1 MKNLSKLIFYR
12 IVLAAIAIIAQIVI
26 FFIVVTKFNNYID
39 FYFVL
44 SGVLS
49 FFVVLFIVNKNMN
62 PEYKIAWTV
71 PILLFPIFGWLLY
84 FMLGGNRLSKRLKRK
99 MNYVKEKSF
108 DMVDSIYSNRI
119 ISEIEQNNKDA
130 ANQAKYILNSAYCPP
145 YKNDF
150 ARYFPTGEE
159 MYASI
164 IEELKK
170 AERFIFIEF
179 FIIAEGIMWEEILN
193 ILKQKAESGID
204 VRVIYDDMGCITTLP
219 YNYKKTLQSFGIKC
233 SVFNPFIPTVNSRL
247 NTRDH
252 RKIIV
257 IDGKCAYT
265 GGINIADEY
274 INKKVRF
281 GYWKDGGIL
290 IKGTSVYSFTVMFLT
305 VWDYLNNSKE
315 KYHKYKSEENNYLGY
330 DGYIQPY
337 SSGPINEESVGEDVY
352 LNLISK
358 AKKYLYIAT
367 PYLILDYQMQTALC
381 LSAIQGV
388 DIRIVTPHIPDKK
401 SVYMLTKNNYKKLI
415 KSGIKIYEYTP
426 GFIHSKLTVS
436 DDIFGTVGT
445 INFDY
450 RSLYLHFEC
459 GVWMFDTRAVLQI
472 KEDFLN
478 MFEHC
483 RQITLKDCDDVSIW
497 TRIIRSFLRMFAS
510 LM

>member
-1 MKNLSKLIFYR
+1 MKNLSKLVFYR
-12 IVLAAIAIIAQIVI
+12 IVLAAAAIIAQTVI
-26 FFIVVTKFNNYID
+26 FIIVVTKFNLYID
-39 FYFVL
+39 FYFGL
-44 SGVLS
+44 SGLLS

-62 PEYKIAWTV
+62 PEYKIAWMV

-84 FMLGGNRLSKRLKRK
+84 LMLGGNRLSKRLKKK
-99 MNYVKEKSF
+99 MNYVKERSF
-108 DMVDSIYSNRI
+108 NMIDTIYSNRI
-119 ISEIEQNNKDA
+119 LSEIEQINKDA
-130 ANQAKYILNSAYCPP
+130 VNQAKYILNSAYCPP

-150 ARYFPTGEE
+150 AEYFATGED

-170 AERFIFIEF
+170 AEKFIFFEF
-179 FIIAEGIMWEEILN
+179 FIIAEGKMWDSILN
-193 ILKQKAESGID
+193 ILKEKVKAGVD

-219 YNYKKTLQSFGIKC
+219 FNYRKTLLSYGIKC
-233 SVFNPFIPTVNSRL
+233 SVFNPFIPTINSRL

-274 INKKVRF
+274 INKKVKY
-281 GYWKDGGIL
+281 GHWKDSGIL
-290 IKGTSVYSFTVMFLT
+290 IKGASVYSFTVMFLT
-305 VWDYLNNSKE
+305 VWDYLNNTAE
-315 KYHKYKSEENNYLGY
+315 KYQNYKFEENNYSGY

-337 SSGPINEESVGEDVY
+337 SSGPINDESIGEDVY

-358 AKKYLYIAT
+358 TKKYLYIAT
-367 PYLILDYQMQTALC
+367 PYLVLDYQMQTALC
-381 LSAIQGV
+381 LAAIQGV
-388 DIRIVTPHIPDKK
+388 DIRIITPHIPDKK
-401 SVYMLTKNNYKKLI
+401 SVYMLTKANYKKLI

-436 DDIFGTVGT
+436 DDIFATVGT

-472 KEDFLN
+472 KEDFLDTI
-478 MFEHC
+478 EKC
-483 RQITLKDCDDVSIW
+483 QQITFKDCDDITIF
-497 TRIIRSFLRMFAS
+497 TRIVRSFLRMFAS